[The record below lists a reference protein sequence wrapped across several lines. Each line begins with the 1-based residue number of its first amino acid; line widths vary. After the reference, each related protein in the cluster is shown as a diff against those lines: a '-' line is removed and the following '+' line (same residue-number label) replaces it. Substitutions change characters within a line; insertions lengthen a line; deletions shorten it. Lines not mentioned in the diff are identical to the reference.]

1 MTNYERIKN
10 MSVEE
15 MAEFLAN
22 QSFMIWKS
30 EQSKVEVLRGLNTT
44 QIRAAKQCYYNHFH
58 RLLQKEIE
66 E

>member
-1 MTNYERIKN
+1 MTNYEQIKN

-15 MAEFLAN
+15 MTEFLAN

-30 EQSKVEVLRGLNTT
+30 EQSKVEALRGLNTT
-44 QIRAAKQCYYNHFH
+44 QIRAAKRNYYNYFYQ
-58 RLLQKEIE
+58 LLQKEVE

>member
-1 MTNYERIKN
+1 MTNYEKIKN

-15 MAEFLAN
+15 MTEFLAN

-44 QIRAAKQCYYNHFH
+44 QIRAAKRNYYNYFY
-58 RLLQKEIE
+58 RLLQKEVDE
-66 E
+66 

>member
-15 MAEFLAN
+15 MTEFLAN

-30 EQSKVEVLRGLNTT
+30 EQSKVEVLRGLTTT
-44 QIRAAKQCYYNHFH
+44 QIRAAKRNYYNYFYQ
-58 RLLQKEIE
+58 LLQKEVE